1 MDVLSDFHPAI
12 RAWFRQRFP
21 VPTDAQAEGWPHIR
35 AGNDTLIA
43 APTGSGK
50 TLAAFLAGIDALI
63 RQAKCVPLDDA
74 VSILYISPLRALGN
88 DIHRNLETPLAEI
101 RSVAASLGE
110 ELPKIRVA
118 VRSGDTP
125 SSKRQALTRKP
136 PHILI
141 TTPESLYLLLSAERS
156 RGTLRNVRT
165 VIVDEIHAL
174 AGNRRGTHLALSLA
188 RLDHVAEKRPVRIGL
203 SATQKPIEGI
213 AQFLVG
219 SDQRKEDGSPDCAL
233 VDLGHQRDLDIA
245 IEVPPSELDAII
257 SHPQWDEIY
266 ERLAELIR
274 THHTTLIFVNT
285 RALAERVGHRLAERM
300 GEDKVAGHH
309 GSLSKER
316 RLRLEE
322 QLRSGDLAALVT
334 TSALELGIDIGGID
348 LVCQLGSPR
357 RIATFLQRVGR
368 SGHALGLKPKGRLLP
383 TTRDELVECAA
394 LVRAVRAG
402 HLDRIEPLDAPL
414 DVLAQQIVA
423 ECASEPW
430 SVGDLYALCRR
441 ATPYRTLERSS
452 FDEIVT
458 MLADGVGDGGGRAKP
473 LLHYDR
479 INGMLRGRRHARIT
493 ALTNGGVIPE
503 LGDYRVLAD
512 PDDTFVGTLNEDFAI
527 ESQVGDIF
535 LLGTTSWR
543 IRKVETGIVRVQD
556 AQGAPPTVPF
566 WLGEGP
572 GRSFELSAEVGQL
585 RREIIAGL
593 HEPEALR
600 KRLAAEA
607 RVDESGIAQLVDY
620 VRVTH
625 EALGV
630 MPSDRDVV
638 FERFFDESGGMQLVV
653 HAPFGSRINRAW
665 GLALRKQ
672 FCVRFDFELQAAAN
686 DDAILLSLGPA
697 QSFPLEEAFEYVR
710 PANAPQAVEQSLI
723 YIPLFGTR
731 WRWNATRALAVQR
744 QRGGKRV
751 PPPIQRMRSDD
762 LLAAVFPLSVGC
774 QENVSGPI
782 AMPDHPLIRQTVRD
796 CMEEAMDVPSLV
808 AILERIERG
817 AVRLHARDST
827 TPSPMAHEIIG
838 AKPYAFLDDAPLEE
852 RRARA
857 VMLRR
862 SLPEHA
868 RDLGA
873 LDSSAIERVCQEARP
888 DPRDAEE
895 AHEVLSTLV
904 AVTHELVEP
913 WQLWAEELRD
923 TGRAANAQ
931 TDRGPVW
938 LVAENTKLIALLFPD
953 APIEPIPSMPEGVA
967 VEAADRDAARL
978 QLLRGHMEI
987 AGPVTTAALAD
998 QTALGPTDVQ
1008 RGLQQ
1013 LEAGGQILRGAFTH
1027 HAAAESEFCDRAL
1040 LARIH
1045 RYTLDRLRRE
1055 IEPVTAQDFMRF
1067 LLRWQHCTS
1076 DTRVHGKAGLR
1087 QVLQQ
1092 LQGFELPASA
1102 WERAVLPMRIG
1113 NYQPA
1118 WLDELCLTGEFVWA
1132 RLTPKRGGA
1141 TGSAITP
1148 SRATP
1153 VTIARR
1159 ADFATLLSA
1168 ARFHDDPHAPAS
1180 GAAKELLTLLHER
1193 GALFT
1198 DELIAATRRLP
1209 SDVEGGLR
1217 ELVARGL
1224 ATADGFQGLRQ
1235 LIGRPK
1241 TTSRRPGGRFLRN
1254 GPAGRWALIAQKQKV
1269 EGEAVEDL
1277 AERTARILLARYG
1290 IVCRDLLTRESIS
1303 LPWREIVRALRRL
1316 EARGDVRGGRF
1327 IHGLVGEQ
1335 YALAEAVDALR
1346 AVRRRARSEEQ
1357 VRLSAVDPLNLVG
1370 VILPGEKVA
1379 ARTGASVMLVDGAFS
1394 EQAPA
1399 TPAARHES
1407 LV

>member
-1 MDVLSDFHPAI
+1 MDALSDFHPAI
-12 RAWFRQRFP
+12 QAWFRQRFS
-21 VPTDAQAEGWPHIR
+21 VPTDAQTEGWPHIR
-35 AGNDTLIA
+35 AGSDTLIA

-63 RQAKCVPLDDA
+63 RQTEREPLADA
-74 VSILYISPLRALGN
+74 VSILYVSPLRALGN

-101 RSVAASLGE
+101 RRVAASLGE
-110 ELPKIRVA
+110 ELPEIRVA

-125 SSKRQALTRKP
+125 ASKRQALTRKP

-156 RGTLRNVRT
+156 RGTLRHVRT

-174 AGNRRGTHLALSLA
+174 VGNRRGTHLALSLA
-188 RLDHVAEKRPVRIGL
+188 RLDHVAATRPVRIGL
-203 SATQKPIEGI
+203 SATQKPIAGM
-213 AQFLVG
+213 AQFLIG
-219 SDQRKEDGSPDCAL
+219 SDRCRDDGSPDCAL

-266 ERLAELIR
+266 ERLAALIG
-274 THHTTLIFVNT
+274 THRTTLIFVNT

-300 GEDKVAGHH
+300 GDDKVAGHH

-316 RLRLEE
+316 RLRLEAR
-322 QLRSGDLAALVT
+322 LRSGDLAALVT

-348 LVCQLGSPR
+348 LVCQIGSPR

-368 SGHALGLKPKGRLLP
+368 SGHALGLQPKGRLLP

-402 HLDRIEPLDAPL
+402 RLDRTVPLEAPL

-430 SVGDLYALCRR
+430 PVADLHALCRR
-441 ATPYRTLERSS
+441 ATPYRTLERAA
-452 FDEIVT
+452 FEEIVT
-458 MLADGVGDGGGRAKP
+458 MLADGVGEGGGRTKP

-479 INGMLRGRRHARIT
+479 INGMVRGRRHARIT

-527 ESQVGDIF
+527 ESQAGDIF

-572 GRSFELSAEVGQL
+572 GRSVELSAEVGRL
-585 RREIIAGL
+585 RREIVAGL
-593 HEPEALR
+593 PEPEALR

-607 RVDESGIAQLVDY
+607 RLDGSGAAQLIDY

-630 MPSDRDVV
+630 MPSDEDVV

-710 PANAPQAVEQSLI
+710 PANAPLAVEQSLI

-744 QRGGKRV
+744 QRGGKKV

-762 LLAAVFPLSVGC
+762 LLAAVFPQSVGC

-796 CMEEAMDVPSLV
+796 CMEEAMDVPGLV
-808 AILERIERG
+808 EILERIESG
-817 AVRLHARDST
+817 AVALHARDST

-862 SLPEHA
+862 ALPEHA

-873 LDSSAIERVCQEARP
+873 LDSSAIERVRQEARP
-888 DPRDAEE
+888 APRDAEE

-904 AVTHELVEP
+904 AATQGLVEP
-913 WQLWAEELRD
+913 WRHWAEELRD
-923 TGRAANAQ
+923 AGRAALAR
-931 TDRGPVW
+931 TDRGSVW
-938 LVAENTKLIALLFPD
+938 LAAENVNLIALLFPN
-953 APIEPIPSMPEGVA
+953 APIEPRRNLPEGVA
-967 VEAADRDAARL
+967 AEADDRDAARL

-987 AGPVTTAALAD
+987 AGPVTAAALAA
-998 QTALGPTDVQ
+998 QTALDPSDVQ

-1013 LEAGGQILRGAFTH
+1013 LEAGGQILRGAFTRQ
-1027 HAAAESEFCDRAL
+1027 AAAGSEFCDRAL

-1045 RYTLDRLRRE
+1045 RHTLDRLRRE

-1087 QVLQQ
+1087 EVLRQ

-1102 WERAVLPMRIG
+1102 WEREVLPLRIG

-1118 WLDELCLTGEFVWA
+1118 WLDELCLAGEIVWA
-1132 RLTPKRGGA
+1132 RLTPKRGTA
-1141 TGSAITP
+1141 TGSAIAP

-1159 ADFATLLSA
+1159 ADFATLLA
-1168 ARFHDDPHAPAS
+1168 AVRLHDDPPAPAS
-1180 GAAKELLTLLHER
+1180 GAAKELLTLLRER

-1198 DELIAATRRLP
+1198 EDLVAATRRLP

-1235 LIGRPK
+1235 LIGGSRATP
-1241 TTSRRPGGRFLRN
+1241 RRPGGRFLRS
-1254 GPAGRWALIAQKQKV
+1254 GPAGRWALIAQQPKV

-1277 AERTARILLARYG
+1277 AERTAQILLARYG
-1290 IVCRDLLTRESIS
+1290 VVCRDLLTRESIG
-1303 LPWREIVRALRRL
+1303 LPWRQIVRALRRL

-1327 IHGLVGEQ
+1327 ISGLVGEQ
-1335 YALAEAVDALR
+1335 YALPEAVDALR

-1379 ARTGASVMLVDGAFS
+1379 ARAGARVTLVDGAFS
-1394 EQAPA
+1394 PQAPA

>member
-1 MDVLSDFHPAI
+1 MDALSDFHPAI
-12 RAWFRQRFP
+12 QAWFRQRFEA
-21 VPTDAQAEGWPHIR
+21 PTDAQAGGWPHIR
-35 AGNDTLIA
+35 QAEDTLIA

-63 RQAKCVPLDDA
+63 RQAEREPLDNT

-88 DIHRNLETPLAEI
+88 DIHRNLEAPLAEI
-101 RSVAASLGE
+101 RSVAASMGY
-110 ELPKIRVA
+110 ELPEIRVA

-125 SSKRQALTRKP
+125 ASKRQALTRKP

-156 RGTLRNVRT
+156 RGTLRKVQT

-174 AGNRRGTHLALSLA
+174 VGNRRGTHLALSLA
-188 RLDHVAEKRPVRIGL
+188 RLDHVAEQRPARIGL
-203 SATQKPIEGI
+203 SATQKPIEGM

-219 SDQRKEDGSPDCAL
+219 SDRLREDGSLDCAL
-233 VDLGHQRDLDIA
+233 VDFGHQRDLDIA
-245 IEVPPSELDAII
+245 IEVPPSELEAIA

-266 ERLAELIR
+266 DRLAELIGA
-274 THHTTLIFVNT
+274 HHTTLIFVNT
-285 RALAERVGHRLAERM
+285 RALAERVAHRLAERV
-300 GEDKVAGHH
+300 GAANVAGHH

-316 RLRLEE
+316 RLRLEDR
-322 QLRSGDLAALVT
+322 LRSGDLPALVT
-334 TSALELGIDIGGID
+334 TSALELGIDIGTID

-368 SGHALGLKPKGRLLP
+368 SGHALGLKPKGRLIP

-402 HLDRIEPLDAPL
+402 RLDKIVPLDAPL

-430 SVGDLYALCRR
+430 SADDLYALCRR
-441 ATPYRTLERSS
+441 ATPYREMERSA
-452 FDEIVT
+452 FDQIVT
-458 MLADGVGDGGGRAKP
+458 MLAEGVGEGGGSSKP
-473 LLHYDR
+473 LLHHDR

-512 PDDTFVGTLNEDFAI
+512 PDETLVGMLNEDFAI
-527 ESQVGDIF
+527 ESHAGDIF

-543 IRKVETGIVRVQD
+543 IRKVETGIVRVQN
-556 AQGAPPTVPF
+556 AQGAPPTIPF
-566 WLGEGP
+566 WLGEAP
-572 GRSFELSAEVGQL
+572 GRSLELSEEVGRL
-585 RREIIAGL
+585 RREIVAGL
-593 HEPEALR
+593 REPEALR
-600 KRLAAEA
+600 DHLAAEA
-607 RVDESGIAQLVDY
+607 GLDRSGVAQVVDY

-630 MPSDRDVV
+630 IPSDRDVV

-665 GLALRKQ
+665 GLALRKR

-697 QSFPLEEAFEYVR
+697 QSFPLEEAFGYVR
-710 PANAPQAVEQSLI
+710 SSNAAESVEQSLI
-723 YIPLFGTR
+723 YIPLFATR

-744 QRGGKRV
+744 QRGGKKV

-782 AMPDHPLIRQTVRD
+782 EMPDHPLIQQTVRD
-796 CMEEAMDVPSLV
+796 CLDEAMDVPGLV
-808 AILERIERG
+808 DVLERVDDGEI
-817 AVRLHARDST
+817 RLHARDST
-827 TPSPMAHEIIG
+827 EPSPMGHEIIG

-862 SLPEHA
+862 TLPEHA

-873 LDSSAIERVCQEARP
+873 LDPSAIERVREEARP
-888 DPRDAEE
+888 APRDAEE
-895 AHEVLSTLV
+895 AHETLSALV
-904 AVTHELVEP
+904 AVADDVVEP
-913 WQLWAEELRD
+913 WRARVEELRD
-923 TGRAANAQ
+923 AGRAAVAQ
-931 TDRGPVW
+931 TERGPVW
-938 LVAENTKLIALLFPD
+938 LAAESIKLIELLFPGT
-953 APIEPIPSMPEGVA
+953 PTHPELHLPDGIATKV
-967 VEAADRDAARL
+967 ADRDAARL
-978 QLLRGHMEI
+978 RLLRGHMETT
-987 AGPVTTAALAD
+987 GPVTPTALAAR
-998 QTALGPTDVQ
+998 TGLEPTDIE

-1013 LEAGGQILRGAFTH
+1013 LEAEGQILRGSFTGR
-1027 HAAAESEFCDRAL
+1027 AAESSEFCDRAL
-1040 LARIH
+1040 LARVH
-1045 RYTLDRLRRE
+1045 RYTLERLRRE
-1055 IEPVTAQDFMRF
+1055 IEPVSAQDFMRF
-1067 LLRWQHCTS
+1067 LLRWQHCTP
-1076 DTRVHGKAGLR
+1076 DTKLHGKAGLR

-1102 WERAVLPMRIG
+1102 WEREVLPARVG
-1113 NYQPA
+1113 DYQSA
-1118 WLDELCLTGEFVWA
+1118 WLDELCLAGEIIWA
-1132 RLTPKRGGA
+1132 RLTPKRSA
-1141 TGSAITP
+1141 ASGSAVTP

-1153 VTIARR
+1153 VTLARR
-1159 ADFATLLSA
+1159 ADFPTLLAAVRAYDDPPEPEGGA
-1168 ARFHDDPHAPAS
+1168 AR
-1180 GAAKELLTLLHER
+1180 ELLALLRDR
-1193 GALFT
+1193 GALFIE
-1198 DELIAATRRLP
+1198 ELISGTRRLP

-1224 ATADGFQGLRQ
+1224 VTADGYQGLRQ
-1235 LIGRPK
+1235 LI
-1241 TTSRRPGGRFLRN
+1241 SARRPHTRRSGGPFLRS
-1254 GPAGRWALIAQKQKV
+1254 GPAGRWAVIAQDGPALDSV
-1269 EGEAVEDL
+1269 EEL

-1290 IVCRDLLTRESIS
+1290 VVCRDLLTRESITLS
-1303 LPWREIVRALRRL
+1303 WREIVRALRRF

-1327 IHGLVGEQ
+1327 VGGFVGEQ
-1335 YALAEAVDALR
+1335 YALPEAVDSLR

-1357 VRLSAVDPLNLVG
+1357 VRVSAVDPLNLVG
-1370 VILPGEKVA
+1370 VILPGDKVA
-1379 ARTGASVMLVDGAFS
+1379 ARSGASLTLVDGAPS
-1394 EQAPA
+1394 EQQPGPLVGAGP
-1399 TPAARHES
+1399 ES
-1407 LV
+1407 RA